1 LLGGAPSSLL
11 MLQQQQLQQ
20 QQQQEDGAGLHTVL
34 AQLLTDPKQQQ
45 QQQQVVYGVL
55 GSARSTKV
63 LQQYWAGLLKARV
76 GTILSDAG
84 MAGGG
89 RGLSDDD
96 PLDHLT

>member
-11 MLQQQQLQQ
+11 MLQQQQLHQ

-34 AQLLTDPKQQQ
+34 AQLLTDPKQQ